1 MVIFVFYFPCTFK
14 IFRHSWQIN
23 PGSRFD
29 MLCQR
34 FLFFEGCFELLFL
47 PSTSISRFYRFR
59 GFTMVNTDGNIIKQ
73 RNGRHFRDRFVNA
86 KQSRTTIKTYFL
98 PTKVVN
104 TTKLS
109 SKIQAILARILED
122 MYSCWSKKSSIETDI
137 GYSTKR
143 RKHEIPEKLHPKK
156 KEPFHLTFASSN
168 STIATLENIDIV
180 IDIILMSLLLTANI
194 FYNFF

>member
-34 FLFFEGCFELLFL
+34 FLFVEGCFELLFL

-59 GFTMVNTDGNIIKQ
+59 GFTMVNTAGNIIEQ
-73 RNGRHFRDRFVNA
+73 RNGRHFRERFVNP

-104 TTKLS
+104 TTKLL

-168 STIATLENIDIV
+168 STIATIENIDIV
-180 IDIILMSLLLTANI
+180 IDIILVSLLLTANI

>member
-143 RKHEIPEKLHPKK
+143 RKHEIPEKLHP
-156 KEPFHLTFASSN
+156 
-168 STIATLENIDIV
+168 
-180 IDIILMSLLLTANI
+180 
-194 FYNFF
+194 

>member
-34 FLFFEGCFELLFL
+34 FLFVEGCFELLFL

-59 GFTMVNTDGNIIKQ
+59 GFTMVNTAGNIIEQ
-73 RNGRHFRDRFVNA
+73 RNGRHFRERFVNP

-168 STIATLENIDIV
+168 STIATIENIDIV
-180 IDIILMSLLLTANI
+180 IDIILVSLLLTANI

>member
-59 GFTMVNTDGNIIKQ
+59 GFTMVNTGGNIIKQ
-73 RNGRHFRDRFVNA
+73 RNGRHFRERFVNP

-156 KEPFHLTFASSN
+156 KELFHLTFASSN

-180 IDIILMSLLLTANI
+180 IDIILVSLLLTANI

>member
-59 GFTMVNTDGNIIKQ
+59 GFTMVNTGGNIIKQ
-73 RNGRHFRDRFVNA
+73 RNGRHFRERFVNP

-180 IDIILMSLLLTANI
+180 IDIILVSLLLTANI

>member
-1 MVIFVFYFPCTFK
+1 MVIFVFYFPCAFK
-14 IFRHSWQIN
+14 TFRHSWQIN

-59 GFTMVNTDGNIIKQ
+59 GFTMVNTGGNIIKQ
-73 RNGRHFRDRFVNA
+73 RNGRHFRERFVNP

-122 MYSCWSKKSSIETDI
+122 MYSCWSKKRPSKQPSGT
-137 GYSTKR
+137 GRNGGNTKY
-143 RKHEIPEKLHPKK
+143 RKNCTQKK
-156 KEPFHLTFASSN
+156 KNH
-168 STIATLENIDIV
+168 ST
-180 IDIILMSLLLTANI
+180 
-194 FYNFF
+194 

>member
-1 MVIFVFYFPCTFK
+1 MVIFVFHFPCTFK

-34 FLFFEGCFELLFL
+34 FLFVEGCFELLFL
-47 PSTSISRFYRFR
+47 PSTSISRFYWFR

-73 RNGRHFRDRFVNA
+73 P
-86 KQSRTTIKTYFL
+86 RTTIKTYFL

-180 IDIILMSLLLTANI
+180 IDIILVSLLLTANI